1 MKDVRILGVDL
12 GKNSCSIVGLDG
24 AGRVLLRR
32 RTRREGVIALAAKL
46 PGCVVAMEACCG
58 AHHLGRLLVEQ
69 GHEVRLM
76 SPEYVRPYVKAQ
88 KNDDRDAEAIAEA
101 ATRPTMRFVA
111 LKSEAQLDVQVLHR
125 VRDRLVG
132 QRTSLTNQIRSIL
145 LERGIVVPQ
154 GRRSLLEALAVL
166 SSEPDGS
173 RVGTRVQ
180 RLLDDMLDQWRALDA
195 RIKAL
200 DDEFAEMARNDP
212 AARRLATIPGIG
224 VLNATALVAAIGDG
238 RTFSRGRDLS
248 AWLGLVPHQATTGG
262 RPKLLGITKRG
273 SRYLRKLVIQG
284 PERHCRRWPGRRR
297 RSAAGYA
304 ACSLA
309 LMATP
314 SSWRWRAS
322 SSGSP
327 GRSCATR
334 PGSSPAAQQ
343 WRRTGS
349 AGGDHP
355 TSQAVQGLR
364 VVEARWP
371 DSQPVSQKPMP
382 SNGTRCRPLYQDRDA
397 RISILARVEP

>member
-111 LKSEAQLDVQVLHR
+111 LKSEAQLDVQV
-125 VRDRLVG
+125 
-132 QRTSLTNQIRSIL
+132 
-145 LERGIVVPQ
+145 GIVVPQ

-166 SSEPDGS
+166 SSEPDGR

-273 SRYLRKLVIQG
+273 SRYLRNLVIQG
-284 PERHCRRWPGRRR
+284 AR
-297 RSAAGYA
+297 AALP
-304 ACSLA
+304 SLA
-309 LMATP
+309 RTATP
-314 SSWRWRAS
+314 LGGWLRGLLARAHGNTVVVALAS
-322 SSGSP
+322 KLI
-327 GRSCATR
+327 RIAWALLRNETR
-334 PGSSPAAQQ
+334 FV
-343 WRRTGS
+343 

-355 TSQAVQGLR
+355 TSRAVKGLR

-371 DSQPVSQKPMP
+371 DSQPVSQQPMP

>member
-1 MKDVRILGVDL
+1 MKDVCILGVDL
-12 GKNSCSIVGLDG
+12 GKNSCSIVGIDG

-58 AHHLGRLLVEQ
+58 AHHLGRILVEQ

-166 SSEPDGS
+166 SSELDGS

-238 RTFSRGRDLS
+238 RTFSRG
-248 AWLGLVPHQATTGG
+248 P
-262 RPKLLGITKRG
+262 
-273 SRYLRKLVIQG
+273 
-284 PERHCRRWPGRRR
+284 RR
-297 RSAAGYA
+297 RSGYVPDERDRRSTYRF
-304 ACSLA
+304 CSGKVL
-309 LMATP
+309 
-314 SSWRWRAS
+314 R
-322 SSGSP
+322 
-327 GRSCATR
+327 C
-334 PGSSPAAQQ
+334 
-343 WRRTGS
+343 
-349 AGGDHP
+349 GGDQSGAF
-355 TSQAVQGLR
+355 T
-364 VVEARWP
+364 
-371 DSQPVSQKPMP
+371 
-382 SNGTRCRPLYQDRDA
+382 
-397 RISILARVEP
+397 

>member
-1 MKDVRILGVDL
+1 MKGVCILGVDL
-12 GKNSCSIVGLDG
+12 GKNSCSIVGIDG

-58 AHHLGRLLVEQ
+58 AHHLGRILVEQ

-166 SSEPDGS
+166 SSELDGS

-284 PERHCRRWPGRRR
+284 AR
-297 RSAAGYA
+297 AALP
-304 ACSLA
+304 SLA
-309 LMATP
+309 RTATP
-314 SSWRWRAS
+314 L
-322 SSGSP
+322 
-327 GRSCATR
+327 
-334 PGSSPAAQQ
+334 
-343 WRRTGS
+343 
-349 AGGDHP
+349 GGWLR
-355 TSQAVQGLR
+355 GL
-364 VVEARWP
+364 
-371 DSQPVSQKPMP
+371 
-382 SNGTRCRPLYQDRDA
+382 
-397 RISILARVEP
+397 LARAHGNTVVVALASKLIRIAWALLRNETRFVAGDAAVA